1 MLREIDAREA
11 FAKSPASLRLLAS
24 RRRREGGQAMAEL
37 AVSLIGL
44 MSVFLGILLIS
55 AIGVESV
62 ENSIGAKSQ
71 AAQDF
76 VNGLVSAS
84 NATGQSILE
93 WDYGTDQLQF
103 TRDDSPVSASGAY
116 AGDPAVY
123 TDQLSSSSYIAKATA
138 VNSSLSYDNPYVMSQ
153 ASSEGSDHYSI
164 NSKNN
169 FGDNLSVSDFFLNA
183 AELNES
189 YYATANPLSKR
200 KLSELAGAMKA
211 LIGDFDV
218 TIDDKV
224 YIPAVCK

>member
-1 MLREIDAREA
+1 MRREMDAGSA
-11 FAKSPASLRLLAS
+11 LPGVLPSLRLVAL
-24 RRRREGGQAMAEL
+24 RRRKEGGQAMAEL

-44 MSVFLGILLIS
+44 MSVFLGLLLIS

-62 ENSIGAKSQ
+62 ENSMGARSQ

-76 VNGLVSAS
+76 VDGLVLAS

-93 WDYGTDQLQF
+93 WDYGTDHLQF
-103 TRDDSPVSASGAY
+103 TRDDSPVTASGAY
-116 AGDPAVY
+116 AGESTTY
-123 TDQLSSSSYIAKATA
+123 TGELSSSDYIARATA
-138 VNSSLSYDNPYVMSQ
+138 VNSSLTYDNPYVMAS
-153 ASSEGSDHYSI
+153 ASSEGSDHYNI

-169 FGDNLSVSDFFLNA
+169 FADNLSVSDFFLNA

-218 TIDDKV
+218 TIDDRV
-224 YIPAVCK
+224 YTPAVCK